1 MMRRGLVLASYGT
14 TRQDARRRDIEPLAR
29 ELCAAAPGVPFC
41 EAYLSAPVRRM
52 LRRKGADAPGA
63 LGDALAAL
71 ADAGVERACV
81 QPALI
86 VAGSTLE
93 ALLAEASGW
102 EGAFPG
108 GIVVGEPLLSSA
120 RDLHDVA
127 RAIPRRAPCAR
138 EASRLPRVRLRLPR
152 ASPALRSCRGRR
164 PPRGRG
170 GSACAARRPAWATR
184 SCRCLAW
191 APAPSLARAVREQFL
206 TVSCGGRAASASHG
220 GGRAPARAG
229 ARGPRGRASWTGCAP
244 PTCVN
249 TNRAVVVSSKG

>member
-127 RAIPRRAPCAR
+127 RAIAEAHPVRPRRALAR
-138 EASRLPRVRLRLPR
+138 APHAYGGKPRGAPACGRRAGRLAGPAPRGGGRGRPRHTRPRLPSRHPNGILKPR
-152 ASPALRSCRGRR
+152 ARGPAAMTQ
-164 PPRGRG
+164 RG
-170 GSACAARRPAWATR
+170 GPR
-184 SCRCLAW
+184 
-191 APAPSLARAVREQFL
+191 PAPS
-206 TVSCGGRAASASHG
+206 
-220 GGRAPARAG
+220 
-229 ARGPRGRASWTGCAP
+229 
-244 PTCVN
+244 
-249 TNRAVVVSSKG
+249 TNRSEDSRS